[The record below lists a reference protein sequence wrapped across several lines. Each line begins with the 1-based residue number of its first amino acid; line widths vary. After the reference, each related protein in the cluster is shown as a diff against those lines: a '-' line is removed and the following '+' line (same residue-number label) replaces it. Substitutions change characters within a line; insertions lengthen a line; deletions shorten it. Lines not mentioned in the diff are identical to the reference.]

1 LSGKFWKL
9 HAGIFLAFGS
19 FAGYNQKK
27 RFSELGKR
35 FVPGIEKRFVFSV
48 ISRKTEEIL

>member
-1 LSGKFWKL
+1 VGNC
-9 HAGIFLAFGS
+9 LAFVEA
-19 FAGYNQKK
+19 AGYNQKK